1 MTKRLTWEQKS
12 IVSHDTG
19 HALVKAVPGSGK
31 TTTLVKRVERLVKTG
46 TDPRSILILMYNKS
60 AQVSFTEKLKTA
72 LMSSVIPE
80 IRTFHSLALKI
91 VGYGE
96 RQQIIKKKDLITPSD
111 YRYEQLVK
119 QAYRYGFDHEA
130 NYIDPNEIENFE
142 LFIARCRAAA
152 VTPVDAAN
160 DPTFSN
166 IKRKFIHAYGRYCE
180 LLEENSLRTFDD
192 CLIEAVALLRN
203 DSSLGAHFK
212 HIIVD
217 EYQDVNLIQHDMT
230 RLLSKSD
237 TSVMA
242 VGDVN
247 HWHSTSMCLDS
258 FINVNGCFLLWRAKG
273 ETLMSA
279 IDSQLPSSS
288 GQDRPTDEV
297 DRILSPGKLI
307 ILGLQHV
314 LVMYAGAVAVPLM
327 IGDRLGLSKEAIAM
341 LISSDLFCCGIVTLL
356 QCIGIGRFMGIRLP
370 VIMSVT
376 FAAVTPMIAI
386 GMNPDIGL
394 LGIFGATIAAGF
406 ITTLLAPL
414 IGRLMPLFPP
424 LVTGVVITSIG
435 LSIIQVGIDWAA
447 GGKGNP
453 QYGNPVYLGISFAV
467 LIFILLITR
476 YAKGF
481 MSNVAVLLGIV
492 FGFLLSW
499 MMNEVNLSG
508 LHDASWFAIVTPMSF
523 GMPIFDP
530 VSILTM
536 TAVLIIV
543 FIESMGMFLALGEIV
558 GRKLSSHDI
567 IRGLRV
573 DGVGTMIG
581 GTFNSFPHTSFSQN
595 VGLVSVTRVHSRWVC
610 ISSGIILI
618 LFGMVPKMA
627 VLVASIPQ
635 FVLGGAG
642 LVMFGMVLATGI
654 RILSRCNYT
663 TNRYNLYIVAISLG
677 VGMTPT
683 LSHDFFSKLPA
694 VLQPLLHSGIMLA
707 TLSAVVLNVFFNG
720 YQHHADLVKESVSD
734 KDLKVRT
741 VRMWLLMRKLKK
753 NEHGE

>member
-1 MTKRLTWEQKS
+1 
-12 IVSHDTG
+12 
-19 HALVKAVPGSGK
+19 
-31 TTTLVKRVERLVKTG
+31 
-46 TDPRSILILMYNKS
+46 
-60 AQVSFTEKLKTA
+60 
-72 LMSSVIPE
+72 
-80 IRTFHSLALKI
+80 
-91 VGYGE
+91 
-96 RQQIIKKKDLITPSD
+96 
-111 YRYEQLVK
+111 
-119 QAYRYGFDHEA
+119 
-130 NYIDPNEIENFE
+130 
-142 LFIARCRAAA
+142 
-152 VTPVDAAN
+152 
-160 DPTFSN
+160 
-166 IKRKFIHAYGRYCE
+166 
-180 LLEENSLRTFDD
+180 
-192 CLIEAVALLRN
+192 
-203 DSSLGAHFK
+203 
-212 HIIVD
+212 
-217 EYQDVNLIQHDMT
+217 
-230 RLLSKSD
+230 
-237 TSVMA
+237 
-242 VGDVN
+242 
-247 HWHSTSMCLDS
+247 
-258 FINVNGCFLLWRAKG
+258 
-273 ETLMSA
+273 MSA

-370 VIMSVT
+370 VIMSV
-376 FAAVTPMIAI
+376 
-386 GMNPDIGL
+386 
-394 LGIFGATIAAGF
+394 
-406 ITTLLAPL
+406 TLLAPL

-536 TAVLIIV
+536 TAVLI
-543 FIESMGMFLALGEIV
+543 LALGEIV

>member
-1 MTKRLTWEQKS
+1 
-12 IVSHDTG
+12 
-19 HALVKAVPGSGK
+19 
-31 TTTLVKRVERLVKTG
+31 
-46 TDPRSILILMYNKS
+46 
-60 AQVSFTEKLKTA
+60 
-72 LMSSVIPE
+72 
-80 IRTFHSLALKI
+80 
-91 VGYGE
+91 
-96 RQQIIKKKDLITPSD
+96 
-111 YRYEQLVK
+111 
-119 QAYRYGFDHEA
+119 
-130 NYIDPNEIENFE
+130 
-142 LFIARCRAAA
+142 
-152 VTPVDAAN
+152 
-160 DPTFSN
+160 
-166 IKRKFIHAYGRYCE
+166 
-180 LLEENSLRTFDD
+180 
-192 CLIEAVALLRN
+192 
-203 DSSLGAHFK
+203 
-212 HIIVD
+212 
-217 EYQDVNLIQHDMT
+217 
-230 RLLSKSD
+230 
-237 TSVMA
+237 
-242 VGDVN
+242 
-247 HWHSTSMCLDS
+247 
-258 FINVNGCFLLWRAKG
+258 
-273 ETLMSA
+273 MSA

-376 FAAVTPMIAI
+376 F
-386 GMNPDIGL
+386 
-394 LGIFGATIAAGF
+394 AAGF

-610 ISSGIILI
+610 IAFILI

>member
-1 MTKRLTWEQKS
+1 
-12 IVSHDTG
+12 
-19 HALVKAVPGSGK
+19 
-31 TTTLVKRVERLVKTG
+31 
-46 TDPRSILILMYNKS
+46 
-60 AQVSFTEKLKTA
+60 
-72 LMSSVIPE
+72 
-80 IRTFHSLALKI
+80 
-91 VGYGE
+91 
-96 RQQIIKKKDLITPSD
+96 
-111 YRYEQLVK
+111 
-119 QAYRYGFDHEA
+119 
-130 NYIDPNEIENFE
+130 
-142 LFIARCRAAA
+142 
-152 VTPVDAAN
+152 
-160 DPTFSN
+160 
-166 IKRKFIHAYGRYCE
+166 
-180 LLEENSLRTFDD
+180 
-192 CLIEAVALLRN
+192 
-203 DSSLGAHFK
+203 
-212 HIIVD
+212 
-217 EYQDVNLIQHDMT
+217 
-230 RLLSKSD
+230 
-237 TSVMA
+237 
-242 VGDVN
+242 
-247 HWHSTSMCLDS
+247 
-258 FINVNGCFLLWRAKG
+258 
-273 ETLMSA
+273 
-279 IDSQLPSSS
+279 
-288 GQDRPTDEV
+288 
-297 DRILSPGKLI
+297 
-307 ILGLQHV
+307 
-314 LVMYAGAVAVPLM
+314 MYAGAVAVPLM

-543 FIESMGMFLALGEIV
+543 FIESMGMFTALGEIV

-581 GTFNSFPHTSFSQN
+581 GTFNSFPIRHFLKT
-595 VGLVSVTRVHSRWVC
+595 
-610 ISSGIILI
+610 
-618 LFGMVPKMA
+618 
-627 VLVASIPQ
+627 
-635 FVLGGAG
+635 
-642 LVMFGMVLATGI
+642 LAW
-654 RILSRCNYT
+654 
-663 TNRYNLYIVAISLG
+663 
-677 VGMTPT
+677 
-683 LSHDFFSKLPA
+683 
-694 VLQPLLHSGIMLA
+694 LA
-707 TLSAVVLNVFFNG
+707 
-720 YQHHADLVKESVSD
+720 
-734 KDLKVRT
+734 
-741 VRMWLLMRKLKK
+741 
-753 NEHGE
+753 

>member
-1 MTKRLTWEQKS
+1 
-12 IVSHDTG
+12 
-19 HALVKAVPGSGK
+19 
-31 TTTLVKRVERLVKTG
+31 
-46 TDPRSILILMYNKS
+46 
-60 AQVSFTEKLKTA
+60 
-72 LMSSVIPE
+72 
-80 IRTFHSLALKI
+80 
-91 VGYGE
+91 
-96 RQQIIKKKDLITPSD
+96 
-111 YRYEQLVK
+111 
-119 QAYRYGFDHEA
+119 
-130 NYIDPNEIENFE
+130 
-142 LFIARCRAAA
+142 
-152 VTPVDAAN
+152 
-160 DPTFSN
+160 
-166 IKRKFIHAYGRYCE
+166 
-180 LLEENSLRTFDD
+180 
-192 CLIEAVALLRN
+192 
-203 DSSLGAHFK
+203 
-212 HIIVD
+212 
-217 EYQDVNLIQHDMT
+217 
-230 RLLSKSD
+230 
-237 TSVMA
+237 
-242 VGDVN
+242 
-247 HWHSTSMCLDS
+247 
-258 FINVNGCFLLWRAKG
+258 
-273 ETLMSA
+273 
-279 IDSQLPSSS
+279 
-288 GQDRPTDEV
+288 
-297 DRILSPGKLI
+297 
-307 ILGLQHV
+307 
-314 LVMYAGAVAVPLM
+314 
-327 IGDRLGLSKEAIAM
+327 M

-595 VGLVSVTRVHSRWVC
+595 VGLVSVTRVHSRPLGVYF
-610 ISSGIILI
+610 
-618 LFGMVPKMA
+618 FGNYINPVWHGAKNGGA
-627 VLVASIPQ
+627 GRLHSAICA
-635 FVLGGAG
+635 GRCWAGAG

>member
-1 MTKRLTWEQKS
+1 
-12 IVSHDTG
+12 
-19 HALVKAVPGSGK
+19 
-31 TTTLVKRVERLVKTG
+31 
-46 TDPRSILILMYNKS
+46 
-60 AQVSFTEKLKTA
+60 
-72 LMSSVIPE
+72 
-80 IRTFHSLALKI
+80 
-91 VGYGE
+91 
-96 RQQIIKKKDLITPSD
+96 
-111 YRYEQLVK
+111 
-119 QAYRYGFDHEA
+119 
-130 NYIDPNEIENFE
+130 
-142 LFIARCRAAA
+142 
-152 VTPVDAAN
+152 
-160 DPTFSN
+160 
-166 IKRKFIHAYGRYCE
+166 
-180 LLEENSLRTFDD
+180 
-192 CLIEAVALLRN
+192 
-203 DSSLGAHFK
+203 
-212 HIIVD
+212 
-217 EYQDVNLIQHDMT
+217 
-230 RLLSKSD
+230 
-237 TSVMA
+237 
-242 VGDVN
+242 
-247 HWHSTSMCLDS
+247 
-258 FINVNGCFLLWRAKG
+258 
-273 ETLMSA
+273 MSA

-376 FAAVTPMIAI
+376 F
-386 GMNPDIGL
+386 
-394 LGIFGATIAAGF
+394 AAGF

-635 FVLGGAG
+635 FVLG
-642 LVMFGMVLATGI
+642 
-654 RILSRCNYT
+654 
-663 TNRYNLYIVAISLG
+663 
-677 VGMTPT
+677 
-683 LSHDFFSKLPA
+683 
-694 VLQPLLHSGIMLA
+694 
-707 TLSAVVLNVFFNG
+707 
-720 YQHHADLVKESVSD
+720 
-734 KDLKVRT
+734 
-741 VRMWLLMRKLKK
+741 W
-753 NEHGE
+753 